1 MLKPERLTQPPER
14 ESCLQQ
20 DEGCPQSNIEPC
32 ANRLSKSHADSREAA
47 ERIDLIEETA
57 VRVVHIGVAVANLG
71 KDIAGGIEKK
81 GAGSVAEQAY
91 RLSRQKQ
98 IRTKRQLLWDL
109 RKENVAPA
117 AFDEERSGSSVLRTL
132 HSRTFVCTRDN

>member
-1 MLKPERLTQPPER
+1 
-14 ESCLQQ
+14 
-20 DEGCPQSNIEPC
+20 
-32 ANRLSKSHADSREAA
+32 
-47 ERIDLIEETA
+47 
-57 VRVVHIGVAVANLG
+57 VANLG
-71 KDIAGGIEKK
+71 KDIAGGVEKK

-117 AFDEERSGSSVLRTL
+117 AFDEERNGSSVLRTL